1 MPVAPNQTATA
12 AACGGGNSLNGRGRG
27 GGTESDGGVR
37 VAEVDASIG
46 PDGPDGPDDD
56 VSDKMVE
63 LVQMEIVENAL
74 DIAGPIID
82 RVSSRS
88 FEWVNEAFS
97 HADAYLEGLHG
108 GAPGSSTPAADVVG
122 AHPSS
127 RETRTV
133 WADSTDVGGAEGTG
147 DDGLTRPPAVA
158 AVDPS
163 DDETEA
169 TEPARFPSRSDR
181 DDDWGA
187 ADADA
192 WVPEAVLKR
201 RREKGATFWLVKWK
215 YVTEPTWEHES
226 DLIDEGHQ
234 PLLAAYNAIGTK
246 KEKEA
251 STRRDRERRAR
262 GSSDDQRNTENIA
275 SFDPC
280 TFWPDFHEQ
289 IVAKFNACNLRVD
302 SIRHCLTANVS
313 KQFVGSWS
321 HQVGKG
327 ESVAPAML
335 FHGTNQTNWH
345 SIASRGFYIPGQ
357 GGVRVVNGSAYGVGI
372 YTATRPN
379 TSCSYVRGES
389 AMFVCAGL
397 IENKFA
403 TSVKRAG
410 DIVVFFNQA
419 RVVPCALVTYRYGIG
434 VQPPCM
440 YTIDTSLSFSSWPKH
455 AKLRYAVERYEA
467 AAQFWSDPTEVTEKT
482 ILQQTGGRVSKKQL
496 KQLPT
501 AAKGMWKDGKFSNP
515 KSDRSK
521 R

>member
-1 MPVAPNQTATA
+1 
-12 AACGGGNSLNGRGRG
+12 
-27 GGTESDGGVR
+27 
-37 VAEVDASIG
+37 
-46 PDGPDGPDDD
+46 
-56 VSDKMVE
+56 
-63 LVQMEIVENAL
+63 
-74 DIAGPIID
+74 
-82 RVSSRS
+82 
-88 FEWVNEAFS
+88 VNEAFS

-108 GAPGSSTPAADVVG
+108 GAPGSSTLAADVVG
-122 AHPSS
+122 AHPSA

-246 KEKEA
+246 KVCACVRVDVCVCVSSLNFCARVQTSSVTHRTSLPWHVGSFQEKEA

-289 IVAKFNACNLRVD
+289 V
-302 SIRHCLTANVS
+302 
-313 KQFVGSWS
+313 
-321 HQVGKG
+321 
-327 ESVAPAML
+327 
-335 FHGTNQTNWH
+335 
-345 SIASRGFYIPGQ
+345 
-357 GGVRVVNGSAYGVGI
+357 
-372 YTATRPN
+372 
-379 TSCSYVRGES
+379 
-389 AMFVCAGL
+389 
-397 IENKFA
+397 
-403 TSVKRAG
+403 
-410 DIVVFFNQA
+410 
-419 RVVPCALVTYRYGIG
+419 
-434 VQPPCM
+434 
-440 YTIDTSLSFSSWPKH
+440 
-455 AKLRYAVERYEA
+455 
-467 AAQFWSDPTEVTEKT
+467 
-482 ILQQTGGRVSKKQL
+482 
-496 KQLPT
+496 
-501 AAKGMWKDGKFSNP
+501 
-515 KSDRSK
+515 
-521 R
+521 